1 MLEGSGAYML
11 APRENFENMVHFRAF
26 WTFVYILIRFYLEK
40 FPKNSPKNNIFIY
53 ENTYYIYSYT
63 VAIWVISFR

>member
-11 APRENFENMVHFRAF
+11 APRENFDNMVHFRAF

-40 FPKNSPKNNIFIY
+40 FLKNSPKNNIFLYTKILIIY
-53 ENTYYIYSYT
+53 IATRLLYG
-63 VAIWVISFR
+63 

>member
-40 FPKNSPKNNIFIY
+40 FPKNSPKNNIFLYTKIFIIY
-53 ENTYYIYSYT
+53 IATRLLYG
-63 VAIWVISFR
+63 